1 MENVYCGDWECL
13 EDMLN
18 DFHIPKE
25 VVEGYEVLYGWYEYA
40 DYSGSAFVL
49 LQKDGKLYEVN
60 GGHCS
65 CFGLED
71 QFDLEETSVEA
82 LLKRN
87 HYGVN
92 PLTIKGLVDF
102 LKKN

>member
-13 EDMLN
+13 QDMLN
-18 DFHIPKE
+18 DFQISE
-25 VVEGYEVLYGWYEYA
+25 DVVQGYDVLYAWYEYEN
-40 DYSGSAFVL
+40 YSGSAFVL
-49 LQKDGKLYEVN
+49 LQKDGKFYEVN

-65 CFGLED
+65 CYGLEN

-82 LLKRN
+82 LLKRQ

-92 PLTIKGLVDF
+92 PLIIQGLVDF
-102 LKKN
+102 LKK

>member
-13 EDMLN
+13 QDMLN
-18 DFHIPKE
+18 DFQISE
-25 VVEGYEVLYGWYEYA
+25 DVVQGYDVLYAWYEYEN
-40 DYSGSAFVL
+40 YSGSAFVL
-49 LQKDGKLYEVN
+49 LQKDGKFYEVN

-65 CFGLED
+65 CYGLED

-82 LLKRN
+82 LLKRQ

-92 PLTIKGLVDF
+92 PLTIQGLVDF
-102 LKKN
+102 LKK